1 MSSEQPE
8 PPRTPEQDA
17 RDRRTANI
25 FLLAAG
31 AILVGIGVWL
41 ANALVDARKAD
52 ECIAMGR
59 RNCSPIEVPQR

>member
-1 MSSEQPE
+1 MSSDQRE
-8 PPRTPEQDA
+8 PHRTPEQDA
-17 RDRRTANI
+17 RDRQAANL
-25 FLLAAG
+25 FLLAAA
-31 AILVGIGVWL
+31 AILVGVGVWL

>member
-1 MSSEQPE
+1 MSSDQPE
-8 PPRTPEQDA
+8 PPRTPEQDV
-17 RDRRTANI
+17 RDRRAANI